1 MLEHHEEGKAM
12 VCGSTGLTTVAG
24 QHSIHGGENRE
35 EAGKV
40 HWDLEAEAL
49 GATTV
54 PGTPFGPGEVWG

>member
-1 MLEHHEEGKAM
+1 M

-40 HWDLEAEAL
+40 HWELEAEAL

>member
-1 MLEHHEEGKAM
+1 M

-40 HWDLEAEAL
+40 HWELEAEAL

-54 PGTPFGPGEVWG
+54 PGTPFGPGEVRG